1 MAKKQPTAAP
11 LAADAP
17 RIKLPS
23 ELLAAR
29 RGPNPRA
36 AAFSATRPGAETPID
51 AARAEAAGRMAA
63 ALASHPDAQEPS
75 ENVVSWLRER
85 LAFVEQERA
94 DLFQRVKEAEAS
106 AIFWRDAADA
116 SKAME
121 ARYKSTILGLSHQLA
136 DLKLAEADVDAD
148 RGV

>member
-1 MAKKQPTAAP
+1 MAKKQTAA
-11 LAADAP
+11 AP
-17 RIKLPS
+17 VVKTTD

-29 RGPNPRA
+29 RGPIPRA
-36 AAFSATRPGAETPID
+36 AAFSAARPGVETPL
-51 AARAEAAGRMAA
+51 AEAKAEAAGRMAA

-136 DLKLAEADVDAD
+136 DLKLAEVDVDAD